1 MRLLA
6 GLLQPEAGHV
16 QVAGRPLND
25 QTADA
30 WRAHLGW
37 MPQQPHFLNAS
48 LRHNLSLGRPGDLIP
63 VLRAVTMQDVVAGLP
78 QGLTTRLGE
87 GGGGL
92 SGGEAR
98 RLTLARA
105 LHARPDVLLA
115 DEPTADLDAAT
126 AEAVTAGLLTLA
138 ASGCSLIIATH
149 DEALAARMRRV
160 IRLEALV

>member
-1 MRLLA
+1 
-6 GLLQPEAGHV
+6 
-16 QVAGRPLND
+16 
-25 QTADA
+25 
-30 WRAHLGW
+30 

-48 LRHNLSLGRPGDLIP
+48 LRHNLGFGRSGDLAA
-63 VLRAVTMQDVVAGLP
+63 VLGAVSMQEVVAGLP
-78 QGLTTRLGE
+78 QGLHTRLGE

-115 DEPTADLDAAT
+115 DEPTADLDALT
-126 AEAVTAGLLTLA
+126 AEAITEGLLALA
-138 ASGCSLIIATH
+138 ATGCSLIIATH
-149 DEALAARMRRV
+149 DEALAARMHRV